1 MGVTPI
7 RSHLSPLP
15 GRLIVRILSN
25 LACVTG
31 TGLALSRGMWPRALL
46 LVFIALQAADG
57 LLTYAAVERFGATVE
72 GNPLLVTWMMLTG
85 PEPALIGAKAMACL
99 CGGLLYAAGVHH
111 VLAGLSALYLFAAVV
126 PWLRIF
132 ALYA

>member
-1 MGVTPI
+1 MEKTPPFFPA
-7 RSHLSPLP
+7 RRALYLLSL
-15 GRLIVRILSN
+15 V
-25 LACVTG
+25 
-31 TGLALSRGMWPRALL
+31 GMWPSALL
-46 LVFIALQAADG
+46 LIFIVLQAADG
-57 LLTYAAVERFGATVE
+57 LLTYAAVERFGTSVE
-72 GNPLLVTWMMLTG
+72 GNPLLVTWIMLTG
-85 PEPALIGAKAMACL
+85 LEPALIGAKAMACL